1 MERDA
6 AKVLRSALAL
16 PPEVRAALIDSLI
29 SSLDQQVDA
38 AVEETWREEIFRR
51 LEQIDS
57 GAVQL
62 IPWEDARRRLR
73 LQGEETGEVHGSAAS
88 SVC

>member
-6 AKVLRSALAL
+6 AELLRSAMAL

-29 SSLDQQVDA
+29 SSLDQHVDD
-38 AVEETWREEIFRR
+38 AVEETWREEIFQR
-51 LEQIDS
+51 LQEIDNR
-57 GAVQL
+57 AVQL

-73 LQGEETGEVHGSAAS
+73 SRLKS
-88 SVC
+88 

>member
-6 AKVLRSALAL
+6 AEVLRSALAL

-38 AVEETWREEIFRR
+38 GVEETWREEIFQR

-73 LQGEETGEVHGSAAS
+73 SRLQS
-88 SVC
+88 

>member
-6 AKVLRSALAL
+6 GEVLRSALAL

-38 AVEETWREEIFRR
+38 AVEETWREEIFQR

-62 IPWEDARRRLR
+62 VPWEDARRRLR
-73 LQGEETGEVHGSAAS
+73 SRLQS
-88 SVC
+88 

>member
-6 AKVLRSALAL
+6 AEVLRSALAL

-38 AVEETWREEIFRR
+38 GVEETWREEIFQR
-51 LEQIDS
+51 LEKIDS

-62 IPWEDARRRLR
+62 VPWEDARRRLR
-73 LQGEETGEVHGSAAS
+73 SRLQS
-88 SVC
+88 

>member
-6 AKVLRSALAL
+6 AELLRSALAL
-16 PPEVRAALIDSLI
+16 PPEVRAALVDSLI

-38 AVEETWREEIFRR
+38 ASEEAWGEEIFRR
-51 LEQIDS
+51 LEQIDN

-62 IPWEDARRRLR
+62 VPWEDARRRLR
-73 LQGEETGEVHGSAAS
+73 SRLQS
-88 SVC
+88 

>member
-6 AKVLRSALAL
+6 PEVLRSALAL
-16 PPEVRAALIDSLI
+16 PPEVRAALVDSLI
-29 SSLDQQVDA
+29 SSLDQEVDA

-62 IPWEDARRRLR
+62 IPWEDARPRLR
-73 LQGEETGEVHGSAAS
+73 SRLQS
-88 SVC
+88 

>member
-6 AKVLRSALAL
+6 AEVLRSALAL

-38 AVEETWREEIFRR
+38 AVEETWREEIFQR

-62 IPWEDARRRLR
+62 VPWEDARRRLR
-73 LQGEETGEVHGSAAS
+73 SRLQS
-88 SVC
+88 